1 MCICQFIFRMEI
13 SLSKKSQ
20 EIKNRTLTIIR
31 ELELQ
36 SLRQEID
43 YKESELLARE
53 LGRLL
58 QRIRRSS
65 NITIETTNNLT
76 NELLKEK
83 QNIYLKNRKLKS
95 LESEIGSMTRESI
108 NVNAAILQ
116 LEQILEMS

>member
-1 MCICQFIFRMEI
+1 MEI
-13 SLSKKSQ
+13 NQKYQ
-20 EIKNRTLTIIR
+20 EIERRILIIIR
-31 ELELQ
+31 ELEIQ

-43 YKESELLARE
+43 HQESELLARD
-53 LGRLL
+53 LGRYL

-65 NITIETTNNLT
+65 NLIIETNKNLT
-76 NELLKEK
+76 NEIIKEK
-83 QNIYLKNRKLKS
+83 KNIYILNRKLKL

>member
-20 EIKNRTLTIIR
+20 EIENRTLTIIR

>member
-20 EIKNRTLTIIR
+20 EIENRTLTIIR

-65 NITIETTNNLT
+65 NITIETTN
-76 NELLKEK
+76 
-83 QNIYLKNRKLKS
+83 
-95 LESEIGSMTRESI
+95 G
-108 NVNAAILQ
+108 
-116 LEQILEMS
+116 